1 MQTRPARPLWPNPS
15 LQNQLT
21 GQSTPWP
28 RPRPVFVRCSL
39 VPRLHPT
46 HARIKEKGS
55 GHVTNG
61 KRMET
66 DINTESFCN
75 HSNLLGWAIA
85 EYLVVAKRSSPS
97 DIGSEPDPCMCKGL
111 VPRLASY
118 PDLAQLSVACDVVWL
133 VRLCRGELVPGS
145 YVQQWAASCT

>member
-75 HSNLLGWAIA
+75 HSNLLCWAIA
-85 EYLVVAKRSSPS
+85 EYLVVAKRSWSSPPS
-97 DIGSEPDPCMCKGL
+97 DISSEPDSLVPSSL
-111 VPRLASY
+111 VPRLF
-118 PDLAQLSVACDVVWL
+118 L
-133 VRLCRGELVPGS
+133 VEERAWQHWGVGAVYFRYVMVHVIYSIDNRGR
-145 YVQQWAASCT
+145 